1 MDDKNIVNTN
11 FTELSK
17 DRIYSISEASEKLKI
32 STVKINHII
41 FKINKLDK
49 SKTLIQDINNLT
61 NDNLETIELFE
72 ELHNDEGMSY
82 EDIVKYFLKNSNNL
96 VNKKDNT
103 LAREINDMDSK
114 AIAKSLMIE
123 SKKQTELIINTFKNE
138 ILNEILNKFSEESIK
153 IGKATIE
160 AMNITKNDIDNS
172 LNEFNEKLSNLN
184 NKLEEKDKEIE
195 RLYNE
200 KYKKQDEELRE
211 KLKQTKIEYEKK
223 LEYEKNKSWIDKIKD
238 KFK

>member
-172 LNEFNEKLSNLN
+172 LNKFNEKLSNLN